1 MCSCFAFPSR
11 RWSIILPFEIYDS
24 HLFRQ
29 GNDRSEF
36 LEYHST
42 HLAVLLVVFD
52 YALKRVGN
60 TACHCERRSRDEDD
74 VHRDRERDY
83 DHIEHRRER

>member
-1 MCSCFAFPSR
+1 MCSFFAFPSR

-29 GNDRSEF
+29 ENDRSEF

-42 HLAVLLVVFD
+42 HLAVLSVVFD

-60 TACHCERRSRDEDD
+60 TACHCERRSRHKDG
-74 VHRDRERDY
+74 VHRDRVREY
-83 DHIEHRRER
+83 DHGKHRRER